1 MLAAMHCTQYAG
13 GEVHVCIFYWSFLKM
28 FEVNFSPKME
38 WGLLG
43 IFFFFF
49 ALEGKN
55 GTFNFS

>member
-43 IFFFFF
+43 IFFFFP
-49 ALEGKN
+49 LEGKN